1 MQRHIVNIS
10 DDRNFTNAQWGNLDI
25 TIDDLLIETGI
36 KSVKWL
42 GQDKIEKEFRSFLE
56 EIIID

>member
-25 TIDDLLIETGI
+25 TIDYLLIETGI
-36 KSVKWL
+36 ISVKWL